1 MRKNTSTER
10 ELATH
15 TAEIK
20 HLQADMDKLVADMKQ
35 IKACLGDIK
44 TTLSEARGGWKTL
57 MLVGGASAAIGGLV
71 ANILHWFRG

>member
-1 MRKNTSTER
+1 MRKTFSTER

-15 TAEIK
+15 SAEIK
-20 HLQADMDKLVADMKQ
+20 HLQADMDKLVEDMKQ
-35 IKACLGDIK
+35 IKACLGEIK
-44 TTLSEARGGWKTL
+44 STLSEAKGGWKTL